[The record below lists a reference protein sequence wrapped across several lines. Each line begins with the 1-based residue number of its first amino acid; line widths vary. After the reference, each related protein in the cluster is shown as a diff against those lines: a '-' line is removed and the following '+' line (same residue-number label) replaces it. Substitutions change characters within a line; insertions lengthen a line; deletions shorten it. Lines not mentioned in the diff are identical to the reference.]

1 MLVRQLKIKSPMKQY
16 RFILSGGGTGGHI
29 YPAISIAEGLI
40 EVFPKSDITFVG
52 SIGKMEMK
60 TIPKYG
66 YDIKGLLISGL
77 KRKIFSLNNM
87 FLPFKLIISFLQSI
101 FILLYNKP
109 DFVIGTGGYASFPI
123 VFVSTFFKIPTL
135 IQEQNSLP
143 GIANK
148 LLSKHVKY
156 ISVGY
161 NKMDKF
167 FPAEK
172 LFYTGN
178 PVRKSITNK
187 IDIDKAKESLN
198 IDKTRMVLTVLGGS
212 LGSKKINE
220 LIYNNLDYIK
230 SKEITL
236 IWQCGKL
243 YYDLYKD
250 QSSEDFIIHDF
261 ILDIDTVYYSSDI
274 IIARSGA
281 LTLSE
286 LAIVGK
292 PSILIPSPNV
302 AEDHQYYNAKA
313 VSDLDGAICLVE
325 KEADL
330 LFKSKLDML
339 IKDEDYRKKIA
350 SNISKLASPNA
361 SSEIVGKIKNHL
373 LYE

>member
-1 MLVRQLKIKSPMKQY
+1 MKQY
-16 RFILSGGGTGGHI
+16 KFIISGGGTGGHI
-29 YPAISIAEGLI
+29 YPAISIADRLL

-52 SIGKMEMK
+52 SIGRMEMK

-66 YDIKGLLISGL
+66 YKIKGLFISGL
-77 KRKIFSLNNM
+77 KRKIFSFTNL
-87 FLPFKLIISFLQSI
+87 FLPFKLLISFLQSI
-101 FILLYNKP
+101 FIIVFNKP

-123 VFVSTFFKIPTL
+123 VYVSTFFRIPTL

-148 LLSKHVKY
+148 YLSKHVKY
-156 ISVGY
+156 ISVAY
-161 NKMDKF
+161 NNMDRF
-167 FPAEK
+167 FPIEK

-187 IDIDKAKESLN
+187 IDIDKAKESLG
-198 IDKTRMVLTVLGGS
+198 IDKSKLVLTVLGGS

-230 SKEITL
+230 SKEIIL
-236 IWQCGKL
+236 IWQCGKT
-243 YYDLYKD
+243 YYDLYKN
-250 QSSEDFIIHDF
+250 QASEDIILYDF
-261 ILDIDTVYYSSDI
+261 ISEIDTVYYSSDI

-302 AEDHQYYNAKA
+302 AEDHQFHNAKA
-313 VSDLDGAICLVE
+313 ISDLDAAICLVE
-325 KEADL
+325 QEADL
-330 LFKSKLDML
+330 LFKSKLDIL
-339 IKDEDYRKKIA
+339 IKDEEYRKNIA
-350 SNISKLASPNA
+350 SNISKLASPDA
-361 SSEIVGKIKNHL
+361 STEIVGKVKNHL
-373 LYE
+373 SYE

>member
-1 MLVRQLKIKSPMKQY
+1 MKQY
-16 RFILSGGGTGGHI
+16 KFIISGGGTGGHI
-29 YPAISIAEGLI
+29 YPAISIADRLL

-52 SIGKMEMK
+52 SIGRMEMK

-66 YDIKGLLISGL
+66 YKIKGLFISGL
-77 KRKIFSLNNM
+77 KRKIFSFANL
-87 FLPFKLIISFLQSI
+87 FLPFKLIISFLQAI
-101 FILLYNKP
+101 FILIFNKP

-123 VFVSTFFKIPTL
+123 VYVSTFFRIPTL

-148 LLSKHVKY
+148 YLSKHVKY
-156 ISVGY
+156 ISVAY
-161 NKMDKF
+161 NNMDRF
-167 FPAEK
+167 FPIEK

-187 IDIDKAKESLN
+187 IDIDKAKESLG
-198 IDKTRMVLTVLGGS
+198 IDKSKLVLTVLGGS

-230 SKEITL
+230 SKEIIL
-236 IWQCGKL
+236 IWQCGKT
-243 YYDLYKD
+243 YYDLYEN
-250 QSSEDFIIHDF
+250 QASEDIILYDF
-261 ILDIDTVYYSSDI
+261 ISEIDTVYYSSDI

-302 AEDHQYYNAKA
+302 AEDHQFHNAKA
-313 VSDLDGAICLVE
+313 ISDLDAAICLVE
-325 KEADL
+325 QEADL
-330 LFKSKLDML
+330 LFKSKLDIL
-339 IKDEDYRKKIA
+339 IKDEEYRKNIA
-350 SNISKLASPNA
+350 SNISKLASPDA
-361 SSEIVGKIKNHL
+361 STEIVVKVKNHL
-373 LYE
+373 SNE

>member
-1 MLVRQLKIKSPMKQY
+1 MKQY
-16 RFILSGGGTGGHI
+16 KFIISGGGTGGHI
-29 YPAISIAEGLI
+29 YPAISIADRLL

-52 SIGKMEMK
+52 SIGRMEMK

-66 YDIKGLLISGL
+66 YKIKGLFISGL
-77 KRKIFSLNNM
+77 KRKIFSFTNL
-87 FLPFKLIISFLQSI
+87 FLPFKLLISFLQSI
-101 FILLYNKP
+101 FIIVFNKP

-123 VFVSTFFKIPTL
+123 VYVSTFFRIPTL

-148 LLSKHVKY
+148 YLSKHVKY
-156 ISVGY
+156 ISVAY
-161 NKMDKF
+161 NNMDRF
-167 FPAEK
+167 FPIEK

-187 IDIDKAKESLN
+187 IDIDKAKESLG
-198 IDKTRMVLTVLGGS
+198 IDKSKLVLTVLGGS

-230 SKEITL
+230 SKEIIL
-236 IWQCGKL
+236 IWQCGKT
-243 YYDLYKD
+243 YYDLYKN
-250 QSSEDFIIHDF
+250 QASEDIILYDF
-261 ILDIDTVYYSSDI
+261 ISEIDTVYYSSDI

-302 AEDHQYYNAKA
+302 AEDHQFHNAKA
-313 VSDLDGAICLVE
+313 ISDLDAAICLVE
-325 KEADL
+325 QEADL
-330 LFKSKLDML
+330 LFKSKLDIL
-339 IKDEDYRKKIA
+339 IKDEEYRKNIA
-350 SNISKLASPNA
+350 SNISKLASPDA
-361 SSEIVGKIKNHL
+361 STEIVSKVKNHL
-373 LYE
+373 SYE

>member
-1 MLVRQLKIKSPMKQY
+1 MKQY
-16 RFILSGGGTGGHI
+16 KFIISGGGTGGHI
-29 YPAISIAEGLI
+29 YPAISIADRLL

-52 SIGKMEMK
+52 SIGRMEMK

-66 YDIKGLLISGL
+66 YKIKGLFISGL
-77 KRKIFSLNNM
+77 KRKIFSFTNL
-87 FLPFKLIISFLQSI
+87 FLPFKLLISFLQSI
-101 FILLYNKP
+101 FIIVFNKP

-123 VFVSTFFKIPTL
+123 VYVSAFFRIPTL

-148 LLSKHVKY
+148 YLSKHVKY
-156 ISVGY
+156 ISVAY
-161 NKMDKF
+161 NNMDRF
-167 FPAEK
+167 FPIEK

-187 IDIDKAKESLN
+187 IDIDKAKESLG
-198 IDKTRMVLTVLGGS
+198 IDKSKLVLTVLGGS

-230 SKEITL
+230 SKEIIL
-236 IWQCGKL
+236 IWQCGKT
-243 YYDLYKD
+243 YYDLYEN
-250 QSSEDFIIHDF
+250 QASEDIILYDF
-261 ILDIDTVYYSSDI
+261 ISEIDTVYYSSDI

-302 AEDHQYYNAKA
+302 AEDHQFHNAK
-313 VSDLDGAICLVE
+313 VISDLDAAICLVE
-325 KEADL
+325 QEADL
-330 LFKSKLDML
+330 LFKSKLDIL
-339 IKDEDYRKKIA
+339 IKDEEYRKNIA
-350 SNISKLASPNA
+350 SNISKLASPDA
-361 SSEIVGKIKNHL
+361 STEIVVKVKNHL
-373 LYE
+373 SYE

>member
-16 RFILSGGGTGGHI
+16 RFIISGGGTGGHI
-29 YPAISIAEGLI
+29 YPAISIAERLI

-77 KRKIFSLNNM
+77 KRRIFSLNNI

-101 FILLYNKP
+101 FIILSNKP

-123 VFVSTFFKIPTL
+123 VFVSSFFKIPTL

-187 IDIDKAKESLN
+187 IDIDKAKEYLN

>member
-1 MLVRQLKIKSPMKQY
+1 MKQY
-16 RFILSGGGTGGHI
+16 KFILSGGGTGGHI
-29 YPAISIAEGLI
+29 YPAISIAERLL
-40 EVFPKSDITFVG
+40 EVFPESNITFVG
-52 SIGKMEMK
+52 SLGRMEMK

-66 YDIKGLLISGL
+66 YKIKGLFISGL
-77 KRKIFSLNNM
+77 KRKIFSFTNL
-87 FLPFKLIISFLQSI
+87 FLPFKIIISFLQSI
-101 FILLYNKP
+101 FIIVLNKP

-123 VFVSTFFKIPTL
+123 VYVSTFFRIPTL
-135 IQEQNSLP
+135 IQEQNSIP
-143 GIANK
+143 GLANK
-148 LLSKHVKY
+148 FLSKHVKY

-161 NKMDKF
+161 NKMDNF
-167 FPAEK
+167 FPQKK

-198 IDKTRMVLTVLGGS
+198 IDKSKMVLTVLGGS

-230 SKEITL
+230 SKEIIL
-236 IWQCGKL
+236 IWQCGKI
-243 YYDLYKD
+243 YYDLYKN
-250 QSSEDFIIHDF
+250 QSSEDIILYDF
-261 ILDIDTVYYSSDI
+261 ISDIDTVYYSSDI

-302 AEDHQYYNAKA
+302 AEDHQYHNAKA
-313 VSDLDGAICLVE
+313 ISDLDAAICLVE
-325 KEADL
+325 QEADL

-339 IKDEDYRKKIA
+339 IKDEDCRKNIA
-350 SNISKLASPNA
+350 SNISKLASPDA
-361 SSEIVGKIKNHL
+361 SIEIVSKIKNHL
-373 LYE
+373 SYE

>member
-1 MLVRQLKIKSPMKQY
+1 
-16 RFILSGGGTGGHI
+16 
-29 YPAISIAEGLI
+29 
-40 EVFPKSDITFVG
+40 
-52 SIGKMEMK
+52 
-60 TIPKYG
+60 
-66 YDIKGLLISGL
+66 
-77 KRKIFSLNNM
+77 
-87 FLPFKLIISFLQSI
+87 
-101 FILLYNKP
+101 
-109 DFVIGTGGYASFPI
+109 
-123 VFVSTFFKIPTL
+123 
-135 IQEQNSLP
+135 
-143 GIANK
+143 
-148 LLSKHVKY
+148 
-156 ISVGY
+156 
-161 NKMDKF
+161 
-167 FPAEK
+167 
-172 LFYTGN
+172 
-178 PVRKSITNK
+178 
-187 IDIDKAKESLN
+187 

-361 SSEIVGKIKNHL
+361 SLEIVGKIKNHL

>member
-1 MLVRQLKIKSPMKQY
+1 MKQY
-16 RFILSGGGTGGHI
+16 KFIISGGGTGGHI
-29 YPAISIAEGLI
+29 YPAISIADRLL

-52 SIGKMEMK
+52 SIGRMEMK

-66 YDIKGLLISGL
+66 YKIKGLFISGL
-77 KRKIFSLNNM
+77 KRKIYSFTNL
-87 FLPFKLIISFLQSI
+87 FLPFKLLISFLQSI
-101 FILLYNKP
+101 FIIVFNKP

-123 VFVSTFFKIPTL
+123 VYVSTFFRIPTL

-148 LLSKHVKY
+148 YLSKHVKY
-156 ISVGY
+156 ISVAY
-161 NKMDKF
+161 NNMDRF
-167 FPAEK
+167 FPIEK

-187 IDIDKAKESLN
+187 IDIYKAKESLG
-198 IDKTRMVLTVLGGS
+198 IDKSKLVLTVLGGS

-230 SKEITL
+230 SKEIIL
-236 IWQCGKL
+236 IWQCGKT
-243 YYDLYKD
+243 YYDLYEN
-250 QSSEDFIIHDF
+250 QASEDIILYDF
-261 ILDIDTVYYSSDI
+261 ISEIDTVYYSSDI

-302 AEDHQYYNAKA
+302 AEDHQFHNAKA
-313 VSDLDGAICLVE
+313 ISDLDAAICLVE
-325 KEADL
+325 QEADL
-330 LFKSKLDML
+330 LFKSKLDIL
-339 IKDEDYRKKIA
+339 IKDEEYRKNIA
-350 SNISKLASPNA
+350 SNISKLASPDA
-361 SSEIVGKIKNHL
+361 STEIVGKVKNHL
-373 LYE
+373 SYE

>member
-1 MLVRQLKIKSPMKQY
+1 MKQY
-16 RFILSGGGTGGHI
+16 KFILSGGGTGGHI
-29 YPAISIAEGLI
+29 YPAISIADRLS

-52 SIGKMEMK
+52 SIGRMEMK

-66 YDIKGLLISGL
+66 YKIKGLFISGL
-77 KRKIFSLNNM
+77 KRKIFSFTNL
-87 FLPFKLIISFLQSI
+87 FLPFKLLISFLQSI
-101 FILLYNKP
+101 FIIVFNKP

-123 VFVSTFFKIPTL
+123 VYVSTFFRIPTL

-148 LLSKHVKY
+148 YLSKHVKY
-156 ISVGY
+156 ISVAY
-161 NKMDKF
+161 NNMDRF
-167 FPAEK
+167 FPIEK

-187 IDIDKAKESLN
+187 IDIDKAKESLG
-198 IDKTRMVLTVLGGS
+198 IDKSKLVLTVLGGS

-230 SKEITL
+230 SKEIIL
-236 IWQCGKL
+236 IWQCGKT
-243 YYDLYKD
+243 YYDLYEN
-250 QSSEDFIIHDF
+250 QASEDIILYDF
-261 ILDIDTVYYSSDI
+261 ISEIDTVYYSSDI

-302 AEDHQYYNAKA
+302 AEDHQFHNAK
-313 VSDLDGAICLVE
+313 VISDLDAAICLVE
-325 KEADL
+325 QEADL
-330 LFKSKLDML
+330 LFKSKLDIL
-339 IKDEDYRKKIA
+339 IKDEEYRKNIA
-350 SNISKLASPNA
+350 SNISKLASPDA
-361 SSEIVGKIKNHL
+361 STEIVVKVKNHL
-373 LYE
+373 SYE

>member
-29 YPAISIAEGLI
+29 YPAISIAERLI

-77 KRKIFSLNNM
+77 KRKIFSLNNI

-101 FILLYNKP
+101 FILLSNKP

-123 VFVSTFFKIPTL
+123 VFVSSFFKIPTL

-167 FPAEK
+167 FPSEK

-373 LYE
+373 LYG

>member
-1 MLVRQLKIKSPMKQY
+1 MKQY
-16 RFILSGGGTGGHI
+16 KFILSGGGTGGHI
-29 YPAISIAEGLI
+29 YPAISIAERLL

-52 SIGKMEMK
+52 SIGRMEMK

-66 YDIKGLLISGL
+66 YKIKGLFISGL
-77 KRKIFSLNNM
+77 KRKIFSFTNL
-87 FLPFKLIISFLQSI
+87 FLPFKLIISFLQAI
-101 FILLYNKP
+101 FILIFNKP

-123 VFVSTFFKIPTL
+123 VYVSTFFRIPTL

-148 LLSKHVKY
+148 FLSKHVKY
-156 ISVGY
+156 ICVAY

-167 FPAEK
+167 FPEQK

-187 IDIDKAKESLN
+187 IDAGKAKESLD
-198 IDKTRMVLTVLGGS
+198 IDKSRMVVTVLGGS

-220 LIYNNLDYIK
+220 LVCNNLDYIK
-230 SKEITL
+230 SKDIIL

-250 QSSEDFIIHDF
+250 QSSEDIILYDF
-261 ILDIDTVYYSSDI
+261 ISDIDTVYYSSDI

-302 AEDHQYYNAKA
+302 AENHQYHNAK
-313 VSDLDGAICLVE
+313 VISDLDAAICLVE
-325 KEADL
+325 EEADL

-339 IKDEDYRKKIA
+339 IKDEEYRKKIG
-350 SNISKLASPNA
+350 SNISKTASPNA
-361 SSEIVGKIKNHL
+361 SIEIVSKIKTHL
-373 LYE
+373 SYE

>member
-29 YPAISIAEGLI
+29 YPAISIAERLI

-77 KRKIFSLNNM
+77 KRKIFSLNNI

-123 VFVSTFFKIPTL
+123 VFVSSFFKIPTL

-167 FPAEK
+167 FPSEK

>member
-1 MLVRQLKIKSPMKQY
+1 MKQY
-16 RFILSGGGTGGHI
+16 KFIISGGGTGGHI
-29 YPAISIAEGLI
+29 YPAISIADRLL

-52 SIGKMEMK
+52 SIGRMEMK

-66 YDIKGLLISGL
+66 YKIKGLFISGL
-77 KRKIFSLNNM
+77 KRKIFSFTNL
-87 FLPFKLIISFLQSI
+87 FLPFKLLISFLQSI
-101 FILLYNKP
+101 FIIVFNKP

-123 VFVSTFFKIPTL
+123 VYVSTFFRIPTL

-148 LLSKHVKY
+148 YLSKHVKY
-156 ISVGY
+156 ISVAY
-161 NKMDKF
+161 NNMDRF
-167 FPAEK
+167 FPIEK

-187 IDIDKAKESLN
+187 IDIYKAKESLG
-198 IDKTRMVLTVLGGS
+198 IDKSKLVLTVLGGS

-230 SKEITL
+230 SKEIIL
-236 IWQCGKL
+236 IWQCGKT
-243 YYDLYKD
+243 YYDLYEN
-250 QSSEDFIIHDF
+250 QASEDIILYDF
-261 ILDIDTVYYSSDI
+261 ISEIDTVYYSSDI

-302 AEDHQYYNAKA
+302 AEDHQFHNAKA
-313 VSDLDGAICLVE
+313 ISDLDAALCLVE
-325 KEADL
+325 QEADL
-330 LFKSKLDML
+330 LFKSKLDIL
-339 IKDEDYRKKIA
+339 IKDEEYRKNIA
-350 SNISKLASPNA
+350 SNISKLASPDA
-361 SSEIVGKIKNHL
+361 STEIVGKVKNHL
-373 LYE
+373 SYE

>member
-1 MLVRQLKIKSPMKQY
+1 MKQY
-16 RFILSGGGTGGHI
+16 KFIISGGGTGGHI
-29 YPAISIAEGLI
+29 YPAISIADRLL

-52 SIGKMEMK
+52 SIGRMEMK

-66 YDIKGLLISGL
+66 YKIKGLFISGL
-77 KRKIFSLNNM
+77 KRKIFSFTNL
-87 FLPFKLIISFLQSI
+87 FLPFKLLISFLQSI
-101 FILLYNKP
+101 FIIVFNKP

-123 VFVSTFFKIPTL
+123 VYVSTFFRIPTL

-148 LLSKHVKY
+148 YLSKHVKY
-156 ISVGY
+156 ISVAY
-161 NKMDKF
+161 NNMDRF
-167 FPAEK
+167 FPIEK

-187 IDIDKAKESLN
+187 IEVDKAKESLG
-198 IDKTRMVLTVLGGS
+198 IDNSKLVLTVLGGS

-230 SKEITL
+230 SKEIIL
-236 IWQCGKL
+236 IWQCGKT
-243 YYDLYKD
+243 YYDLYEN
-250 QSSEDFIIHDF
+250 QASEDIILYDF
-261 ILDIDTVYYSSDI
+261 ISEIDTVYYSSDI

-302 AEDHQYYNAKA
+302 AEDHQFHNAK
-313 VSDLDGAICLVE
+313 VISDLDAAICLVE
-325 KEADL
+325 QEADL
-330 LFKSKLDML
+330 LFKSKLDIL
-339 IKDEDYRKKIA
+339 IKDEEYRKNIA
-350 SNISKLASPNA
+350 SNISKLASPDA
-361 SSEIVGKIKNHL
+361 STEIVVKVKNHL
-373 LYE
+373 SYE

>member
-1 MLVRQLKIKSPMKQY
+1 MKQY

-29 YPAISIAEGLI
+29 YPAISIAERLI

-60 TIPKYG
+60 TIQIW

-77 KRKIFSLNNM
+77 KRKIFSLNNI

-101 FILLYNKP
+101 FILLYNKR

-123 VFVSTFFKIPTL
+123 VFVSSFFKIPTL

-167 FPAEK
+167 FPSEK

-178 PVRKSITNK
+178 PVRRSITNK

-230 SKEITL
+230 SKEIIL

>member
-16 RFILSGGGTGGHI
+16 KFILSGGGTGGHI
-29 YPAISIAEGLI
+29 YPAISIAERLT
-40 EVFPKSDITFVG
+40 EVFPKSNITFVG

-77 KRKIFSLNNM
+77 KRRIFSLNNI

-101 FILLYNKP
+101 FIILSNKP

-178 PVRKSITNK
+178 PVRKSITK
-187 IDIDKAKESLN
+187 IR
-198 IDKTRMVLTVLGGS
+198 THY
-212 LGSKKINE
+212 E
-220 LIYNNLDYIK
+220 LQNN
-230 SKEITL
+230 
-236 IWQCGKL
+236 
-243 YYDLYKD
+243 
-250 QSSEDFIIHDF
+250 
-261 ILDIDTVYYSSDI
+261 
-274 IIARSGA
+274 
-281 LTLSE
+281 
-286 LAIVGK
+286 
-292 PSILIPSPNV
+292 
-302 AEDHQYYNAKA
+302 
-313 VSDLDGAICLVE
+313 
-325 KEADL
+325 
-330 LFKSKLDML
+330 
-339 IKDEDYRKKIA
+339 
-350 SNISKLASPNA
+350 
-361 SSEIVGKIKNHL
+361 
-373 LYE
+373 

>member
-29 YPAISIAEGLI
+29 YPAISIAERLI

-77 KRKIFSLNNM
+77 KRRIFSLNNI

-101 FILLYNKP
+101 FIILSNKP

-123 VFVSTFFKIPTL
+123 VFVSSFFKIPTL

>member
-29 YPAISIAEGLI
+29 YPAISIAERLI

-77 KRKIFSLNNM
+77 KRRIFSLNNI

-101 FILLYNKP
+101 FIILSNKP

-123 VFVSTFFKIPTL
+123 VFVSSFFKIPTL

-167 FPAEK
+167 FPSEK

-230 SKEITL
+230 SQEIIL